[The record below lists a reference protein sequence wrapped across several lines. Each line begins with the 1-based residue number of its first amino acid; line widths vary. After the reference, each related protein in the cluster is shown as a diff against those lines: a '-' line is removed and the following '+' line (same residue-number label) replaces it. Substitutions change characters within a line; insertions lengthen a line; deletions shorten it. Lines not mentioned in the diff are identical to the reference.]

1 MSKDA
6 RLVDAMA
13 VQNKTSLVE
22 DKIRNINLDKKPEN
36 IENKNRSS
44 LKQEMDA
51 AVNVW
56 KPFQKQINLAYVK
69 SLKMWE
75 IQSFLHLAVKFV
87 AVLDAIHKIRKILA
101 IEKVLK
107 F

>member
-22 DKIRNINLDKKPEN
+22 VKIRNINLEKKPEN

-51 AVNVW
+51 AVNV
-56 KPFQKQINLAYVK
+56 
-69 SLKMWE
+69 
-75 IQSFLHLAVKFV
+75 
-87 AVLDAIHKIRKILA
+87 
-101 IEKVLK
+101 
-107 F
+107 